1 MKAVILAGGLG
12 TRLSEETLVKP
23 KPMVEIGGMPI
34 IWHIMKSYAS
44 FGVKE
49 FVILGGYKSHII
61 KEFFRDYMM
70 RSSSVRFNMRERT
83 MDIIDSQGEDWTVT
97 VLDTG
102 ENSNTGGRLLR
113 AKSVVGDDPFFF
125 TYGDGVSDVDFNAL
139 LKTHKDSSASVTLT
153 AVQPP
158 GRFGALSLPDGEEMV
173 RSFQEKPQGDGA
185 WINGGFFVVN
195 PDAIDTISGDKIAW
209 EQEPLAQLAKSGKL
223 CAYRHNGFWQSMDT
237 LRDKEFLEQLWLQG
251 NAPWKPQT

>member
-12 TRLSEETLVKP
+12 TRLSEETLIKP

-34 IWHIMKSYAS
+34 IWHIMKGYAS
-44 FGVKE
+44 YGVNE

-70 RSSSVRFNMRERT
+70 RLSSVRFNMRDRT
-83 MDIIDSQGEDWTVT
+83 MDIIDSQGEDWVVT

-102 ENSNTGGRLLR
+102 ENSNTGGRLRR
-113 AKSVVGDDPFFF
+113 AKSVVGSEPFFF
-125 TYGDGVSDVDFNAL
+125 TYGDGVSNVDFNAL
-139 LKTHKDSSASVTLT
+139 LQAHEESSASVTLT

-158 GRFGALSLPDGEEMV
+158 GRFGALSLPDGEKMV
-173 RSFQEKPQGDGA
+173 TSFQEKPQGDGA

-195 PDAIDTISGDKIAW
+195 PEAIDAISGDEIAW
-209 EQEPLAQLAKSGKL
+209 EQQPLATLAKAGKL
-223 CAYRHNGFWQSMDT
+223 SAYRHNGFWQSMDT
-237 LRDKEFLEQLWLQG
+237 LRDKEYLEKLWSKSD
-251 NAPWKPQT
+251 APWKSWD